1 MSDENL
7 NFNEVDETENETPVE
22 GNVTESGNF
31 NEIDTYETDASDG
44 NFNETDGSD
53 EDLTQVSTY
62 NNTGNPATGS
72 VNSYSPTSKPEKNG
86 SSKVLVGVVAA
97 LGIVIVGLIIFLVVS
112 LINKK
117 NANSESTAE
126 PTKIITDITVDGTED
141 ITGTADITKAAAS
154 DGDSDIPAV
163 TEAPKFEVTC
173 ELGQY
178 KGITVDYEVQEVTED
193 DVQGA
198 LAYFAESM
206 QQKTDVTDRALKEGD
221 TAIIDFVGTMD
232 GEVFDGG
239 SGTGFE
245 LKLGSGSFING
256 FEEGLIGK
264 NIGDS
269 VSLDLVFPDPYPNNP
284 DFAGK
289 PVNFMVNIN
298 SAYEYVIP
306 ELTDE
311 LVSAN
316 SEYKSVEEYSNAARA
331 ELEKQAKEYSDSKA
345 SNDIIKAVI
354 DNASFG
360 GQVDEQIAYEIQDC
374 LDYYDSICQQQFGVS
389 GAVYFGYLWGI
400 TEQEYNAMVEEE
412 STMSVKYNAVL
423 DEIAKKENLTVSDE
437 EFENM
442 FQSIFIEQYGF
453 TSKEEVFSQLGE
465 EQANETIRGY
475 VLHDKA
481 EAIIMDSAVIN
492 NKPEE

>member
-7 NFNEVDETENETPVE
+7 NFNEVDETENGTPVE

-44 NFNETDGSD
+44 NFNETDGND

-72 VNSYSPTSKPEKNG
+72 ASSYSPTSKPEKNG

-117 NANSESTAE
+117 NANTDTSAE
-126 PTKIITDITVDGTED
+126 PTNIITDITVDGTGD
-141 ITGTADITKAAAS
+141 ITGTADTSSNTS
-154 DGDSDIPAV
+154 DGSSDNSSVIETP
-163 TEAPKFEVTC
+163 TFNVTC

-178 KGITVDYEVQEVTED
+178 KGITVDYEPQEVTEE

-198 LAYFAESM
+198 LTYFAESM
-206 QQKTDVTDRALKEGD
+206 QQKTDVTDRPLKEGD

-239 SGTGFE
+239 SATGFE
-245 LKLGSGSFING
+245 LVLGSGSFING
-256 FEEGLIGK
+256 FEDGLIGK

-269 VSLDLVFPDPYPNNP
+269 VSLDLTFPDPYYNNP

-289 PVNFMVNIN
+289 PVNFLVNIN

-354 DNASFG
+354 DNATFG
-360 GQVDEQIAYEIQDC
+360 GQVDEEIAYEIQDC
-374 LDYYDSICQQQFGVS
+374 LDYYDTICQQQFGVS

-423 DEIAKKENLTVSDE
+423 DEIAKVENLTVSDE

-442 FQSIFIEQYGF
+442 FQSIFIDQYGF
-453 TSKEEVFSQLGE
+453 ASKEEVFSQFGE
-465 EQANETIRGY
+465 EQANETIKGY

>member
-44 NFNETDGSD
+44 NFNETDGND

-62 NNTGNPATGS
+62 NNTGNPATSS
-72 VNSYSPTSKPEKNG
+72 VSSYSPTSKPEKNG

-117 NANSESTAE
+117 NANTDTSAE
-126 PTKIITDITVDGTED
+126 PTKIITDITVDGTGD
-141 ITGTADITKAAAS
+141 ITGTADTSSNTS
-154 DGDSDIPAV
+154 DGSSDTTPV
-163 TEAPKFEVTC
+163 VEAPTFNVTC

-178 KGITVDYEVQEVTED
+178 KGITVDYESQEVTEE

-198 LAYFAESM
+198 LTYFAESM
-206 QQKTDVTDRALKEGD
+206 QQKTDVTDRPLKEGD

-239 SGTGFE
+239 SATGFE
-245 LKLGSGSFING
+245 LVLGSGSFING
-256 FEEGLIGK
+256 FEDGLIGK

-269 VSLDLVFPDPYPNNP
+269 VSLDLTFPDPYYNNP

-289 PVNFMVNIN
+289 PVNFLVNIN

-316 SEYKSVEEYSNAARA
+316 SDYASVEEYSNAARA

-354 DNASFG
+354 DNATFG
-360 GQVDEQIAYEIQDC
+360 GQVDEEIAYEIQDC
-374 LDYYDSICQQQFGVS
+374 LDYYDTICQQQFGVS

-423 DEIAKKENLTVSDE
+423 DEIAKVENLTVSDE

-442 FQSIFIEQYGF
+442 FQSIFIDQYGF
-453 TSKEEVFSQLGE
+453 ASKEEVFSQFGE
-465 EQANETIRGY
+465 EQANETIKGY

>member
-44 NFNETDGSD
+44 NFNETDGND

-72 VNSYSPTSKPEKNG
+72 ASSYSPTSKPEKNG

-117 NANSESTAE
+117 NANTDTSAE
-126 PTKIITDITVDGTED
+126 PTKIITDITVDGTGD
-141 ITGTADITKAAAS
+141 ITGTADTSSNTS
-154 DGDSDIPAV
+154 DGSSDNSSVIETP
-163 TEAPKFEVTC
+163 TFNVTC

-178 KGITVDYEVQEVTED
+178 KGITVDYEPQEVTEE

-198 LAYFAESM
+198 LTYFAESM
-206 QQKTDVTDRALKEGD
+206 QQKTDVTDRPLKEGD

-239 SGTGFE
+239 SATGFE
-245 LKLGSGSFING
+245 LVLGSGSFING
-256 FEEGLIGK
+256 FEDGLIGK

-269 VSLDLVFPDPYPNNP
+269 VSLDLTFPDPYYNNP

-289 PVNFMVNIN
+289 PVNFLVNIN

-316 SEYKSVEEYSNAARA
+316 SDYASVEEYSNAARA

-354 DNASFG
+354 DNATFG
-360 GQVDEQIAYEIQDC
+360 GQVDEEIAYEIQDC
-374 LDYYDSICQQQFGVS
+374 LDYYDTICQQQFGVS

-423 DEIAKKENLTVSDE
+423 DEIAKVENLTVSDE

-442 FQSIFIEQYGF
+442 FQSIFIDQYGF
-453 TSKEEVFSQLGE
+453 ASKEEVFSQFGE
-465 EQANETIRGY
+465 EQANETIKGY

>member
-44 NFNETDGSD
+44 NFNETDGND

-72 VNSYSPTSKPEKNG
+72 ASSYSPTSKPEKNG

-117 NANSESTAE
+117 NANTDTSAE
-126 PTKIITDITVDGTED
+126 PTKIITDITVDGTGD
-141 ITGTADITKAAAS
+141 ITGTADTSRNTS
-154 DGDSDIPAV
+154 DGSSDNSSVIETP
-163 TEAPKFEVTC
+163 TFNVTC

-178 KGITVDYEVQEVTED
+178 KGITVDYESQEVTEE

-198 LAYFAESM
+198 LTYFAESM
-206 QQKTDVTDRALKEGD
+206 QQKTDVTDRPLKEGD

-239 SGTGFE
+239 SATGFE
-245 LKLGSGSFING
+245 LVLGSGSFING
-256 FEEGLIGK
+256 FEDGLIGK

-269 VSLDLVFPDPYPNNP
+269 VSLDLTFPDPYYNNP

-289 PVNFMVNIN
+289 PVNFLVNIN

-316 SEYKSVEEYSNAARA
+316 SDYASVEEYSNAARA

-354 DNASFG
+354 DNATFG
-360 GQVDEQIAYEIQDC
+360 GQVDEEIAYEIQDC
-374 LDYYDSICQQQFGVS
+374 LDYYDTICQQQFGVS

-423 DEIAKKENLTVSDE
+423 DEIAKVENLTVSDE

-442 FQSIFIEQYGF
+442 FQSIFIDQYGF
-453 TSKEEVFSQLGE
+453 ASKEEVFSQFGE
-465 EQANETIRGY
+465 EQANETIKGY

>member
-44 NFNETDGSD
+44 NFNETDGND

-72 VNSYSPTSKPEKNG
+72 ASSYSPTSKPEKNG

-117 NANSESTAE
+117 NANTDTSAE
-126 PTKIITDITVDGTED
+126 PTKIITDITVDGTGD
-141 ITGTADITKAAAS
+141 ITGTADTSRNTS
-154 DGDSDIPAV
+154 DGSSDNSSVIETP
-163 TEAPKFEVTC
+163 TFNVTC

-178 KGITVDYEVQEVTED
+178 KGITVDYEPQEVTEE

-198 LAYFAESM
+198 LTYFAESM
-206 QQKTDVTDRALKEGD
+206 QQKTDVTDRPLKEGD

-239 SGTGFE
+239 SATGFE
-245 LKLGSGSFING
+245 LVLGSGSFING
-256 FEEGLIGK
+256 FEDGLIGK

-269 VSLDLVFPDPYPNNP
+269 VSLDLTFPDPYYNNP

-289 PVNFMVNIN
+289 PVNFLVNIN

-316 SEYKSVEEYSNAARA
+316 SDYASVEEYSNAARA

-354 DNASFG
+354 DNATFG
-360 GQVDEQIAYEIQDC
+360 GQVDEEIAYEIQDC
-374 LDYYDSICQQQFGVS
+374 LDYYDTICQQQFGVS

-423 DEIAKKENLTVSDE
+423 DEIAKVENLTVSDE

-442 FQSIFIEQYGF
+442 FQSIFIDQYGF
-453 TSKEEVFSQLGE
+453 ASKEEVFSQFGE
-465 EQANETIRGY
+465 EQANETIKGY

>member
-44 NFNETDGSD
+44 NFNETDGND

-72 VNSYSPTSKPEKNG
+72 VSSYSPTSKPEKNG

-117 NANSESTAE
+117 NANTDTSAE
-126 PTKIITDITVDGTED
+126 PTKIITDITVDGTGD
-141 ITGTADITKAAAS
+141 ITGTADTSSNTS
-154 DGDSDIPAV
+154 DGSSDNSSVIETP
-163 TEAPKFEVTC
+163 TFNVTC

-178 KGITVDYEVQEVTED
+178 KGITVDYESQEVTEE

-198 LAYFAESM
+198 LTYFAESM
-206 QQKTDVTDRALKEGD
+206 QQKTDVTDRPLKEGD

-239 SGTGFE
+239 SATGFE
-245 LKLGSGSFING
+245 LVLGSGSFING
-256 FEEGLIGK
+256 FEDGLIGK

-269 VSLDLVFPDPYPNNP
+269 VSLDLTFPDPYYNNP

-289 PVNFMVNIN
+289 PVNFLVNIN

-316 SEYKSVEEYSNAARA
+316 SDYASVEEYSNAARA

-354 DNASFG
+354 DNATFG
-360 GQVDEQIAYEIQDC
+360 GQVDEEIAYEIQDC
-374 LDYYDSICQQQFGVS
+374 LDYYDTICQQQFGVS

-423 DEIAKKENLTVSDE
+423 DEIAKVENLTVSDE

-442 FQSIFIEQYGF
+442 FQSIFIDQYGF
-453 TSKEEVFSQLGE
+453 ASKEEVFSQFGE
-465 EQANETIRGY
+465 EQANETIKGY

>member
-1 MSDENL
+1 MSEENL

-44 NFNETDGSD
+44 NFNETDGND

-72 VNSYSPTSKPEKNG
+72 ASSYSPTSKPEKNG

-117 NANSESTAE
+117 NANTDTSAE
-126 PTKIITDITVDGTED
+126 PTKIITDITVDGTGD
-141 ITGTADITKAAAS
+141 ITGTADTSSNTS
-154 DGDSDIPAV
+154 DGSSDNSSVIETP
-163 TEAPKFEVTC
+163 TFNVTC

-178 KGITVDYEVQEVTED
+178 KGITVDYESQEVTEE

-198 LAYFAESM
+198 LTYFAESM
-206 QQKTDVTDRALKEGD
+206 QQKTDVTDRPLKEGD

-239 SGTGFE
+239 SATGFE
-245 LKLGSGSFING
+245 LVLGSGSFING
-256 FEEGLIGK
+256 FEDGLIGK

-269 VSLDLVFPDPYPNNP
+269 VSLDLTFPDPYYNNP

-289 PVNFMVNIN
+289 PVNFLVNIN

-316 SEYKSVEEYSNAARA
+316 SDYASVEEYSNAARA

-354 DNASFG
+354 DNATFG
-360 GQVDEQIAYEIQDC
+360 GQVDEEIAYEIQDC
-374 LDYYDSICQQQFGVS
+374 LDYYDTICQQQFGVS

-423 DEIAKKENLTVSDE
+423 DEIAKVENLTVSDE

-442 FQSIFIEQYGF
+442 FQSIFIDQYGF
-453 TSKEEVFSQLGE
+453 ASKEEVFSQFGE
-465 EQANETIRGY
+465 EQANETIKGY

>member
-44 NFNETDGSD
+44 NFNETDGND

-72 VNSYSPTSKPEKNG
+72 VSSYSPTSKPEKNG

-117 NANSESTAE
+117 NANTDTSAE
-126 PTKIITDITVDGTED
+126 PTKIITDITVDGTGD
-141 ITGTADITKAAAS
+141 ITGTADTSSNTS
-154 DGDSDIPAV
+154 DGSSDTTPV
-163 TEAPKFEVTC
+163 VEAPTFNVTC

-178 KGITVDYEVQEVTED
+178 KGITVDYEAQEVTED

-198 LAYFAESM
+198 LTYFAESM
-206 QQKTDVTDRALKEGD
+206 QQKTDVTDRPLKEGD

-239 SGTGFE
+239 SATGFE

-264 NIGDS
+264 NIGES
-269 VSLDLVFPDPYPNNP
+269 VSLDLAFPDPYPNNP

-354 DNASFG
+354 DNATFG

>member
-7 NFNEVDETENETPVE
+7 NFNEVDETENGTPVE

-44 NFNETDGSD
+44 NFNETDGND

-72 VNSYSPTSKPEKNG
+72 ASSYSPTSKPEKNG

-117 NANSESTAE
+117 NANTDTSAE
-126 PTKIITDITVDGTED
+126 PTKIITDITVDGTGD
-141 ITGTADITKAAAS
+141 ITGTADTSSNTS
-154 DGDSDIPAV
+154 DGSSDNSSVIETP
-163 TEAPKFEVTC
+163 TFNVTC

-178 KGITVDYEVQEVTED
+178 KGITVDYESQEVTEE

-198 LAYFAESM
+198 LTYFAESM
-206 QQKTDVTDRALKEGD
+206 QQKTDVTDRPLKEGD

-239 SGTGFE
+239 SATGFE
-245 LKLGSGSFING
+245 LVLGSGSFING
-256 FEEGLIGK
+256 FEDGLIGK

-269 VSLDLVFPDPYPNNP
+269 VSLDLTFPDPYYNNP

-289 PVNFMVNIN
+289 PVNFLVNIN

-316 SEYKSVEEYSNAARA
+316 SDYASVEEYSNAARA

-354 DNASFG
+354 DNATFG
-360 GQVDEQIAYEIQDC
+360 GQVDEEIAYEIQDC
-374 LDYYDSICQQQFGVS
+374 LDYYDTICQQQFGVS

-423 DEIAKKENLTVSDE
+423 DEIAKVENLTVSDE

-442 FQSIFIEQYGF
+442 FQSIFIDQYGF
-453 TSKEEVFSQLGE
+453 ASKEEVFSQFGE
-465 EQANETIRGY
+465 EQANETIKGY

>member
-7 NFNEVDETENETPVE
+7 NFNEVDETEKETPVE

-117 NANSESTAE
+117 NANTDTSAE
-126 PTKIITDITVDGTED
+126 PTKIITDITVDGTGD
-141 ITGTADITKAAAS
+141 ITGTADTANNTS
-154 DGDSDIPAV
+154 DSSSDNSSVIETP
-163 TEAPKFEVTC
+163 TFNITC

-178 KGITVDYEVQEVTED
+178 KGITVDYEPQEVTEE

-198 LAYFAESM
+198 LTYFAESM
-206 QQKTDVTDRALKEGD
+206 TYKADITDRPLKEGD
-221 TAIIDFVGTMD
+221 TVVMDYVGTMD

-239 SGTGFE
+239 SATGME
-245 LKLGSGSFING
+245 LELGSGRFIAG
-256 FEEGLIGK
+256 FEDGLIGK
-264 NIGDS
+264 NVGDS
-269 VSLDLVFPDPYPNNP
+269 VSLDLNFPDPYLNNP
-284 DFAGK
+284 DYSGK
-289 PVNFMVNIN
+289 AVNFLVNIN
-298 SAYEYVIP
+298 SAYEYITP

-311 LVSAN
+311 LVSSN
-316 SEYKSVEEYSNAARA
+316 SDYKSVEEYSHAARE
-331 ELEKQAKEYSDSKA
+331 ELERQAKEYSDSKA

-354 DNASFG
+354 DNATFG

-374 LDYYDSICQQQFGVS
+374 LDYYDSICQQQFGVN
-389 GAVYFGYLWGI
+389 GATYFGYLWGI
-400 TEQEYNAMVEEE
+400 TEQEYQAMVEEE

-423 DEIAKKENLTVSDE
+423 DEIAKAENLTVSDE
-437 EFENM
+437 EFEDM
-442 FQSIFIEQYGF
+442 FQSVFIDQYGF

-492 NKPEE
+492 NKPE

>member
-7 NFNEVDETENETPVE
+7 NFNEVDE
-22 GNVTESGNF
+22 
-31 NEIDTYETDASDG
+31 TYETDASDG
-44 NFNETDGSD
+44 NFNETDGND

-72 VNSYSPTSKPEKNG
+72 VSSYSPTSKPEKNG

-117 NANSESTAE
+117 NANTDTSAE
-126 PTKIITDITVDGTED
+126 PTKIITDITVDGTGD
-141 ITGTADITKAAAS
+141 ITGTADTSSNTS
-154 DGDSDIPAV
+154 DGSSDTTPV
-163 TEAPKFEVTC
+163 VEAPTFNVTC

-178 KGITVDYEVQEVTED
+178 KGITVDYEAQEVTED

-198 LAYFAESM
+198 LTYFAESM
-206 QQKTDVTDRALKEGD
+206 QQKTDVTDRPLKEGD

-239 SGTGFE
+239 SATGFE

-269 VSLDLVFPDPYPNNP
+269 VSLDLAFPDPYPNNP

-354 DNASFG
+354 DNATFG

>member
-7 NFNEVDETENETPVE
+7 NFNEVDESENGNPIE

-31 NEIDTYETDASDG
+31 NEIDTYETDSSDG
-44 NFNETDGSD
+44 NFNETDGND

-62 NNTGNPATGS
+62 NNIGTTATGS
-72 VNSYSPTSKPEKNG
+72 VNSYSPTAKPEKNG

-117 NANSESTAE
+117 NTSTDNTAE
-126 PTKIITDITVDGTED
+126 PTKIITDITVDGTGD
-141 ITGTADITKAAAS
+141 ITGTADTTDNTSEGNS
-154 DGDSDIPAV
+154 DNTSV
-163 TEAPKFEVTC
+163 VEAPTFNVTC

-178 KGITVDYEVQEVTED
+178 KGITVDYEPQEVTEE

-198 LAYFAESM
+198 LTYFAESM
-206 QQKTDVTDRALKEGD
+206 QQKTDITDRPLKEGD

-239 SGTGFE
+239 SSTGFE
-245 LKLGSGSFING
+245 LVLGSGSFING
-256 FEEGLIGK
+256 FEDGLIGK

-269 VSLDLVFPDPYPNNP
+269 VSLDLTFPDPYYNNP

-289 PVNFMVNIN
+289 PVNFLVNIN

-316 SEYKSVEEYSNAARA
+316 SDYASVEEYSNAARA
-331 ELEKQAKEYSDSKA
+331 ELERQAKEYSDSKA

-354 DNASFG
+354 DNATFG

-374 LDYYDSICQQQFGVS
+374 LDYYDTICQQQFGVS

-400 TEQEYNAMVEEE
+400 TEQEYQAMVEEE

-423 DEIAKKENLTVSDE
+423 DEIAKAENLTVSDQ
-437 EFENM
+437 EFEDM
-442 FQSIFIEQYGF
+442 FQSIFIDQYGF
-453 TSKEEVFSQLGE
+453 TSKEEVFAQLGE
-465 EQANETIRGY
+465 EETNETIRGY

-481 EAIIMDSAVIN
+481 EAIIMDSAIIN
-492 NKPEE
+492 NKPE

>member
-44 NFNETDGSD
+44 NFNETDGND

-72 VNSYSPTSKPEKNG
+72 ASSYSPTSKPEKNG

-117 NANSESTAE
+117 NANTDTSAE
-126 PTKIITDITVDGTED
+126 PTKIITDITVDGTGD
-141 ITGTADITKAAAS
+141 ITGTADTSSNTS
-154 DGDSDIPAV
+154 DGSSDNSSVIETP
-163 TEAPKFEVTC
+163 TFNVTC

-178 KGITVDYEVQEVTED
+178 KGITVDYEPQEVTEE

-198 LAYFAESM
+198 LTYFAESM
-206 QQKTDVTDRALKEGD
+206 QQKTDVTDRPLKEGD

-232 GEVFDGG
+232 GAVFDGG
-239 SGTGFE
+239 SATGFE
-245 LKLGSGSFING
+245 LVLGSGSFING
-256 FEEGLIGK
+256 FEDGLIGK

-269 VSLDLVFPDPYPNNP
+269 VSLDLTFPDPYYNNP

-289 PVNFMVNIN
+289 PVNFLVNIN

-316 SEYKSVEEYSNAARA
+316 SDYASVEEYSNAARA

-354 DNASFG
+354 DNATFG
-360 GQVDEQIAYEIQDC
+360 GQVDEEIAYEIQDC
-374 LDYYDSICQQQFGVS
+374 LDYYDTICQQQFGVS

-423 DEIAKKENLTVSDE
+423 DEIAKVENLTVSDE

-442 FQSIFIEQYGF
+442 FQSIFIDQYGF
-453 TSKEEVFSQLGE
+453 ASKEEVFSQFGE
-465 EQANETIRGY
+465 EQANETIKGY